1 MRLFRHQYAV
11 EMRLSVSQRS
21 SEWVVRLPDV
31 VPLWTVKSLGWPA
44 RSLVRPSKKR
54 PFIPS
59 LRLLASDLL
68 AGVKS
73 GSPPRRLFAISTNLV
88 NLRAEGKEPHIRSET
103 VRHRKTITNPKWT
116 DFVLFEERPQAWL
129 CLRGSS
135 CRACRHRAAVS
146 LMASPTAPAPTSS
159 PPCDT
164 LLAPSGCRPPEPCV
178 RRSTR
183 SAPAFF
189 AHGCTSLL
197 CSFST
202 VCLWRYLRSPPAL
215 RCTGLSAICFA
226 VFASLLRTLLSCL
239 FRPLRNNTCRTR
251 KSC

>member
-1 MRLFRHQYAV
+1 MRQ
-11 EMRLSVSQRS
+11 
-21 SEWVVRLPDV
+21 
-31 VPLWTVKSLGWPA
+31 
-44 RSLVRPSKKR
+44 SKKR

-59 LRLLASDLL
+59 LRFLASDLL

-73 GSPPRRLFAISTNLV
+73 GSPSRRLFAISTNLV
-88 NLRAEGKEPHIRSET
+88 HLRAEGKEPQIRSET
-103 VRHRKTITNPKWT
+103 VRHRKKPLPTPSEPILYYLQNGPKRG
-116 DFVLFEERPQAWL
+116 FVCGDLLVVP
-129 CLRGSS
+129 
-135 CRACRHRAAVS
+135 AVS

-164 LLAPSGCRPPEPCV
+164 LSAPSGCRPPEPCV

-183 SAPAFF
+183 SAAAFF

-202 VCLWRYLRSPPAL
+202 LCLWRYLRSPPAL
-215 RCTGLSAICFA
+215 RCTGLSAICFV

-239 FRPLRNNTCRTR
+239 FRPLRNNTCWTR